1 MNTRIAGKK
10 VLTIILA
17 GGKGSRLAPLTDEVA
32 KPAVPFL
39 GTYRL
44 IDFAL
49 SNVVHSGLQDVWII
63 EQYLPHS
70 LNTHL
75 AGGRPWDLDRTRGG
89 LEVMPPFS
97 GPQDGDGGF
106 AEGNAHALSLHTGLI
121 RDSGAE
127 VVLVLSADH
136 IYKLDYAPVIE
147 QHLQTGAS
155 VTMVTTDIAD
165 EGEATRFSNVKAN
178 GQGKVTEFAY
188 KPEQPLGRTVACEV
202 FVYDAE
208 LLLSTLCDLEQQG
221 QLGDYG
227 EHLLPR
233 LVERGDAY
241 TYPLQGY
248 WLDVGTLSAYHQAHR
263 DFLDGI
269 GLELDDPKWPFITS
283 SLTRPP
289 TRIRP
294 EGTINGS
301 FVCGGADI
309 AGTVTRSLI
318 GPGAVV
324 EKGAEVRDST
334 VQAGAVI
341 RAGAQVSR
349 AIVDSAAEV
358 GAGASVGGQSPNA
371 RLCVVGAGATVEA
384 GATLG
389 PNLQVPPGTH
399 LRAGAEQQVAK
410 ELSGESQGGHAQS

>member
-1 MNTRIAGKK
+1 MNTRIAGQQ

-17 GGKGSRLAPLTDEVA
+17 GGKGSRLAPLTDQLA

-44 IDFAL
+44 IDFSL
-49 SNVVHSGLQDVWII
+49 SNIVHSGLQDVWII

-97 GPQDGDGGF
+97 GPADSDGGF
-106 AEGNAHALSLHTGLI
+106 AEGNAHALALHTELI
-121 RDSGAE
+121 ADSGADI
-127 VVLVLSADH
+127 VLVLSADH

-147 QHLQTGAS
+147 QHIQTGAS
-155 VTMVTTDIAD
+155 VTMVTTKLRDPS
-165 EGEATRFSNVKAN
+165 EATRFSNVLADKA
-178 GQGKVTEFAY
+178 GKVTDFAY
-188 KPEQPLGRTVACEV
+188 KPDEPLSDTVACEV
-202 FVYDAE
+202 FVYDAK
-208 LLLSTLCDLEQQG
+208 LLLSTLNRLEKEG
-221 QLGDYG
+221 NLGDYG

-241 TYPLQGY
+241 AYPLKGY
-248 WLDVGTLSAYHQAHR
+248 WLDVGTLNAYHQAHR

-283 SLTRPP
+283 AITRPP

-294 EGTINGS
+294 DGVINES
-301 FVCGGADI
+301 FVCGGAEI
-309 AGTVTRSLI
+309 AGSVTRSLI

-324 EKGAEVRDST
+324 EKGAEVRDT
-334 VQAGAVI
+334 IVQMGAMI

-349 AIVDSAAEV
+349 AIIDREAVV
-358 GAGASVGGQSPNA
+358 GEKAVVGGQSANA
-371 RLCVVGAGATVEA
+371 RLCVVGAGAQVEA
-384 GATLG
+384 GARLAPG
-389 PNLQVPPGTH
+389 LQLPP
-399 LRAGAEQQVAK
+399 QQVLEAGK
-410 ELSGESQGGHAQS
+410 ENADDAVTLPFEQEQS

>member
-17 GGKGSRLAPLTDEVA
+17 GGKGSRLAPLTDQVA

-44 IDFAL
+44 IDFSL

-106 AEGNAHALSLHTGLI
+106 AEGNAHALALHTELI

-147 QHLQTGAS
+147 QHLKTGAS
-155 VTMVTTDIAD
+155 VTMVTTEIRD
-165 EGEATRFSNVKAN
+165 ESEATRFSNVRAD

-188 KPEQPLGRTVACEV
+188 KPEEPLGRTVACEV
-202 FVYDAE
+202 FVYGTE
-208 LLLSTLCDLEQQG
+208 LLLSTLSQLEQEG

-241 TYPLQGY
+241 TYPLEGY

-269 GLELDDPKWPFITS
+269 GLALDDPKWPFITS
-283 SLTRPP
+283 SITRPP

-294 EGTINGS
+294 EGTINES
-301 FVCGGADI
+301 FVCGGAEI
-309 AGTVTRSLI
+309 AGTVVRSLI

-324 EKGAEVRDST
+324 EQGAEVRDSI
-334 VQAGAVI
+334 VLAGAVI
-341 RAGAQVSR
+341 QAGAQVGR
-349 AIVDSAAEV
+349 AIVDRDAII
-358 GAGASVGGQSPNA
+358 GAKAVVGGRSANA
-371 RLCVVGAGATVEA
+371 RLCVVGAAARVEA
-384 GATLG
+384 EATLR
-389 PNLQVPPGTH
+389 PNLQVPPGAH
-399 LRAGAEQQVAK
+399 LRAGNEEKVAE
-410 ELSGESQGGHAQS
+410 ELSGEH

>member
-1 MNTRIAGKK
+1 MNTRIAGKS
-10 VLTIILA
+10 VLTIVLA
-17 GGKGSRLAPLTDEVA
+17 GGKGSRLAPLTDQLA

-44 IDFAL
+44 IDFTL
-49 SNVVHSGLQDVWII
+49 SNIVHSGLQDVWII

-70 LNTHL
+70 LNIHL

-97 GPQDGDGGF
+97 GPADGDGGF
-106 AEGNAHALSLHTGLI
+106 AEGNAHALALHTELI
-121 RDSGAE
+121 QESGADI
-127 VVLVLSADH
+127 VLVLSADH

-147 QHLQTGAS
+147 QHLQTGSS
-155 VTMVTTDIAD
+155 VTMVTTKLQDRS
-165 EGEATRFSNVKAN
+165 EATRFSNVKADKA
-178 GQGKVTEFAY
+178 GKVTDFAY
-188 KPEQPLGRTVACEV
+188 KPDEPLSDTVACEV
-202 FVYDAE
+202 FVYDAK
-208 LLLSTLCDLEQQG
+208 LLLSTLTELEKEG
-221 QLGDYG
+221 NLGDYG

-241 TYPLQGY
+241 TYSLKGY
-248 WLDVGTLSAYHQAHR
+248 WLDVGTLNAYHQAHR

-283 SLTRPP
+283 SITRPP

-294 EGTINGS
+294 EGVVNES
-301 FVCGGADI
+301 FVCGGAEI

-324 EKGAEVRDST
+324 EKGAEVRDT
-334 VQAGAVI
+334 IVQMGAII

-349 AIVDSAAEV
+349 AIIDRDAVIGEKAV
-358 GAGASVGGQSPNA
+358 VGGQSANA
-371 RLCVVGAGATVEA
+371 RLCVVGVGAQVEA
-384 GATLG
+384 GARLAPG
-389 PNLQVPPGTH
+389 LQLPP
-399 LRAGAEQQVAK
+399 QQVLKA
-410 ELSGESQGGHAQS
+410 GEEDSNNAATLPLEQPSS

>member
-17 GGKGSRLAPLTDEVA
+17 GGKGSRLAPLTDQVA

-70 LNTHL
+70 LNIHL

-106 AEGNAHALSLHTGLI
+106 AEGNAHALSLHTQLI
-121 RDSGAE
+121 RESGAE

-155 VTMVTTDIAD
+155 VTMVTTEISDK
-165 EGEATRFSNVKAN
+165 GEATRFSNVKADA
-178 GQGKVTEFAY
+178 QGKVTEFAY
-188 KPEQPLGRTVACEV
+188 KPGEPLGHTVACEV

-208 LLLSTLCDLEQQG
+208 LLLSTLGDLEQEG

-227 EHLLPR
+227 EYLLPR

-269 GLELDDPKWPFITS
+269 GLDLDDPAWPFITS
-283 SLTRPP
+283 SITRPP
-289 TRIRP
+289 TRVRP
-294 EGTINGS
+294 GGTINES
-301 FVCGGADI
+301 FVCGGAEI
-309 AGTVTRSLI
+309 AGTVVRSLI

-324 EKGAEVRDST
+324 EKGAEVRDSI
-334 VQAGAVI
+334 VLAGAVI
-341 RAGAQVSR
+341 RAGAQVGR
-349 AIVDSAAEV
+349 AIVDREALVEEQAV
-358 GAGASVGGQSPNA
+358 VGGQSANA
-371 RLCVVGAGATVEA
+371 RLCVVGAAATVGA
-384 GATLG
+384 GATLR
-389 PNLQVPPGTH
+389 PSLQVPPGAH
-399 LRAGAEQQVAK
+399 LRAGAEDQVAE
-410 ELSGESQGGHAQS
+410 ELSGES